1 MVLTTYPLSSF
12 AVCADPNAGARAA
25 ARARHQEKVYNYRSN
40 SIKYWNRETDFKRR
54 KQFIQGIG
62 ESRQLSDIRQ
72 AVMQKRAAGLT
83 AKEKAA
89 RSYAASE
96 YVNEGG
102 GSRSAG
108 RNKYLELLNVEGKI
122 DSGIAKMAGRGQ
134 SILLE
139 KQKRIRTKMSGA
151 NRKQLGMTPEFGA
164 LVMDPGKDT
173 GGQLAGLLSTG
184 LAIGSM
190 FVAPGSISWLPGF
203 SDIRMKEDI
212 KRVGISPDGHKIYE
226 FNYIGNPTRYRG
238 VMANEVAK
246 IDPMAVTIR
255 DGYLAVYYDKIDV
268 DMEVIS

>member
-1 MVLTTYPLSSF
+1 MVLTNYPLSSF

-25 ARARHQEKVYNYRSN
+25 AKERHREKVYNYRSN
-40 SIKYWNRETDFKRR
+40 SIKYWNRETDFKRK

-72 AVMQKRAAGLT
+72 AVMQKRAAGLS
-83 AKEKAA
+83 AKEKSA
-89 RSYAASE
+89 RSYAATQ

-108 RNKYLELLNVEGKI
+108 RNKYLELLNAESKI
-122 DSGIAKMAGRGQ
+122 DAGIAKFAGRGQ
-134 SILLE
+134 SIAME
-139 KQKRIRTKMSGA
+139 GAKRQRTKMLGA

-164 LVMDPGKDT
+164 LVSDPGADK
-173 GGQLAGLLSTG
+173 AGMFMGALSTG
-184 LAIGSM
+184 LSIASL
-190 FVAPGSISWLPGF
+190 FVG

-212 KRVGISPDGHKIYE
+212 EQVGVSPNGHKIYE

-238 VMANEVAK
+238 AVAQEVAK
-246 IDPMAVTIR
+246 IDPMAVGIR
-255 DGYLAVYYDKIDV
+255 DGYLAVNYGKIDV